1 MIVVKRILRAPSI
14 EVNHPAHSIGK
25 EQWNA
30 ESRPHSGR
38 LQAGGLSEGA
48 ALEVVQQKASSFG
61 GNLFQQC
68 TAHSYWYLGSLKAIP
83 GCASGNLSS
92 SIKKQDGGPL
102 RGYDVEQHPQ

>member
-1 MIVVKRILRAPSI
+1 SQFLQVPNILPSQGDQAGDCRDQLEMIVVKRILRAPSI

-61 GNLFQQC
+61 SYLFQQGP
-68 TAHSYWYLGSLKAIP
+68 AHT
-83 GCASGNLSS
+83 
-92 SIKKQDGGPL
+92 DGHL
-102 RGYDVEQHPQ
+102 